1 MSQNQNNHSGVQ
13 TIPVN
18 ADNHSDHEA
27 EMNEEKTQ
35 DNQSID
41 ADDNLETI
49 EEAQLVEETQPQ
61 NDDNSQEQVESDP
74 NPADDT
80 DKPVDITEVNDT
92 VNATENNDK
101 SAGTDWKDAYI
112 RLAADFDNYR
122 KRTSKEQD
130 DIRRRERE
138 RVVSIWLEVYDN
150 AERALDSMAEKSGP
164 WHEGFSS
171 LIQQMDKAL
180 AQLNIKVVNDVGEK
194 FDPKRHEAI
203 SIVQDPSKENNTIVY
218 VMQKGFIYEN
228 GDVARIAKVVV
239 VKNPS

>member
-1 MSQNQNNHSGVQ
+1 MSQNQNENSDVQ

-18 ADNHSDHEA
+18 ADNLA
-27 EMNEEKTQ
+27 ELTENEEILQ
-35 DNQSID
+35 DN
-41 ADDNLETI
+41 ANI
-49 EEAQLVEETQPQ
+49 ESEIVENESDSQL
-61 NDDNSQEQVESDP
+61 DDNSNEQNEESSQESDDSAS
-74 NPADDT
+74 NSDSDT
-80 DKPVDITEVNDT
+80 DNQPENNEENQNDT
-92 VNATENNDK
+92 TSGDKDK

-138 RVVSIWLEVYDN
+138 RVVNIWLDVYDN
-150 AERALDSMAEKSGP
+150 AERALDSMTEKSGP

-203 SIVQDPSKENNTIVY
+203 SIVQDPTKENNTIVY

-228 GDVARIAKVVV
+228 GDVARVAKVVV